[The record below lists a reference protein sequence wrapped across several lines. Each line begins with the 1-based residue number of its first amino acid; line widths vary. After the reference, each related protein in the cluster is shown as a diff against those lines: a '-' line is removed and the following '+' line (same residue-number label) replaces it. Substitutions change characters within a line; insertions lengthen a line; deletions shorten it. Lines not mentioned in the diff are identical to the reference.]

1 MHNLFFFF
9 RKKWQWTVVYQL
21 LGSFYEKDGTKR
33 GKSRYN
39 HQTGFRRKMKQYKKT
54 TNHDIA
60 VIFYQSTKK
69 RETVRYS
76 TKKVLDRVIEKFSV
90 STQTDDAVN
99 ALSTALVVS
108 IIIGINIYNTYV
120 NPNESQT
127 STPLKRRKKLN
138 KNSMSKIISSF
149 FL

>member
-1 MHNLFFFF
+1 
-9 RKKWQWTVVYQL
+9 
-21 LGSFYEKDGTKR
+21 
-33 GKSRYN
+33 
-39 HQTGFRRKMKQYKKT
+39 MKQYKKT
-54 TNHDIA
+54 TNDDIA

-108 IIIGINIYNTYV
+108 ITIGINIYNTYV